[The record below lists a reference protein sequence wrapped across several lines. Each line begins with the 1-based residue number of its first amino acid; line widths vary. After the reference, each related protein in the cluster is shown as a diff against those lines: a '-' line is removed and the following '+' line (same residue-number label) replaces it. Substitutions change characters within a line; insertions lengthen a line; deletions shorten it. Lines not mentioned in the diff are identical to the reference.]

1 MAYESYAEF
10 LDALE
15 QAGELTRITEPLAT
29 ELEITELADREMKKP
44 GGGQAL
50 LIEQPTVNGRVS
62 PHPVAINMMGSVMR
76 VAMALGAESVDAVA
90 AELGSLIQAKPP
102 TGIREPLALLGQ
114 ALTLRHAKPKRV
126 KSGPCKEVIHRFDD
140 PASRTEPWPSAPNI
154 DDSSTLNPSPPSLLD
169 LPILKCWP
177 LDGGRFL
184 TLPCVVT
191 RDPDTGDRNLGLY
204 RMQVYDG
211 QSTGMHCSCRKS
223 PRGTDAATTRPA
235 SACRW
240 PFSSAATR
248 CSPFAPQRRY
258 RTGWMSSCAPAICA
272 ASRSSW

>member
-102 TGIREPLALLGQ
+102 TCLLY
-114 ALTLRHAKPKRV
+114 T
-126 KSGPCKEVIHRFDD
+126 S
-140 PASRTEPWPSAPNI
+140 
-154 DDSSTLNPSPPSLLD
+154 PSP
-169 LPILKCWP
+169 
-177 LDGGRFL
+177 
-184 TLPCVVT
+184 
-191 RDPDTGDRNLGLY
+191 RD
-204 RMQVYDG
+204 
-211 QSTGMHCSCRKS
+211 
-223 PRGTDAATTRPA
+223 
-235 SACRW
+235 
-240 PFSSAATR
+240 
-248 CSPFAPQRRY
+248 
-258 RTGWMSSCAPAICA
+258 
-272 ASRSSW
+272 

>member
-102 TGIREPLALLGQ
+102 TGIRETLALLGQ

-126 KSGPCKEVIHRFDD
+126 KSGPCKEVIHRFDA
-140 PASRTEPWPSAPNI
+140 PASRTAPWPSAPNI

-211 QSTGMHCSCRKS
+211 QSTGMHWQLQKV
-223 PRGTDAATTRPA
+223 AARHG
-235 SACRW
+235 
-240 PFSSAATR
+240 
-248 CSPFAPQRRY
+248 RR
-258 RTGWMSSCAPAICA
+258 
-272 ASRSSW
+272 

>member
-1 MAYESYAEF
+1 MAYESYAAF

-15 QAGELTRITEPLAT
+15 QAGELTRVSQPLAT

-44 GGGQAL
+44 DGGRAL

-62 PHPVAINMMGSVMR
+62 PHRVAINTMGSARRM
-76 VAMALGAESVDAVA
+76 AMALGAESVDAVA

-102 TGIREPLALLGQ
+102 TGIRETFALLGQ
-114 ALTLRHAKPKRV
+114 ALTLRHAKPKRA
-126 KSGPCKEVIHRFDD
+126 KTGACKEVIHRFDA
-140 PASRTEPWPSAPNI
+140 PAPRTEPWPSAP
-154 DDSSTLNPSPPSLLD
+154 DVDDPTTLDSSPLSLLD

-204 RMQVYDG
+204 RMQVYNG
-211 QSTGMHCSCRKS
+211 QSTGMHWQVQK
-223 PRGTDAATTRPA
+223 GAARHG
-235 SACRW
+235 
-240 PFSSAATR
+240 
-248 CSPFAPQRRY
+248 RRY
-258 RTGWMSSCAPAICA
+258 YETGDRTPVDWPL
-272 ASRSSW
+272 